1 MRLGDFEDGNFY
13 SVGNVGRSQL
23 IYFGLINTPVLIFGN
38 QCQFLLLVYNG
49 TPCQKVLETQ

>member
-23 IYFGLINTPVLIFGN
+23 IYIGLINTPVLIFGN
-38 QCQFLLLVYNG
+38 QCQFLFLVYNG
-49 TPCQKVLETQ
+49 TPFQKVLETQ